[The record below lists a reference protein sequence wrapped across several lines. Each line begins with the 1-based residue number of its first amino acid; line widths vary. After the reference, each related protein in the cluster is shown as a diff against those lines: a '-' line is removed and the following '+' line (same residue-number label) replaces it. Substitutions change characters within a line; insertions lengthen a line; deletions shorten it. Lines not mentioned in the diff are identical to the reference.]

1 MPDFTIRRYIE
12 LLEAL
17 QKKGFAFQTFL
28 YFLNDPLPRS
38 IILRHDVDRMPENS
52 LRFARIQ
59 RERGIRGTY
68 YFRIVG
74 ESFYPGIIREIAGMG
89 HEIGYHY
96 EDLDLARK
104 YLKKHPGGSK
114 SDISYLIQT
123 GIKLFAQHLS
133 LLREIAPVATICMH
147 GSPLSPIDNR
157 LLWKEYDYRDY
168 GIAGE
173 PYFDT
178 DFSNILYLTDTG
190 RRWDGDRFNV
200 RDTVAGLPHT
210 TNVEPLSTRYR
221 FHSTRDIVRAV
232 QSGLLPRR
240 VMLTFH
246 PQRWTGRPLP
256 WLKEL
261 VWQGMKNQ
269 VKYFRVRSLYNDRK
283 A

>member
-12 LLEAL
+12 LLEVL
-17 QKKGFAFQTFL
+17 QEKGFAFQTFQD
-28 YFLNDPLPRS
+28 FLNNPQPRS

-59 RERGIRGTY
+59 HEREIRGTY

-74 ESFYPGIIREIAGMG
+74 ESFDPDIIREIAGMG

-104 YLKKHPGGSK
+104 TLKKNRGNSQP
-114 SDISYLIQT
+114 DMPYLMQT
-123 GIKLFAQHLS
+123 GIQLFTQHLS
-133 LLREIAPVATICMH
+133 RFREITPVTTICMH
-147 GSPLSPIDNR
+147 GSPWSPIDNR
-157 LLWKEYDYRDY
+157 LLWEEYDYRDY

-173 PYFDT
+173 PYFDI
-178 DFSNILYLTDTG
+178 DFSNVLYLTDTG

-221 FHSTRDIVRAV
+221 FHSTRDIVQAV
-232 QSGLLPRR
+232 QSGLLPQR

-246 PQRWTGRPLP
+246 PQRWTDRPLP

-269 VKYFRVRSLYNDRK
+269 VKYFRTKSLMRSRNP
-283 A
+283 